1 MASRPPTGVQT
12 LEVPAL
18 ELRTVHLRIVG
29 DSELITHAWSEKAR
43 AQMRDKQMGKAQQKK
58 EPKNPEE
65 EYQAAFYRTADGTA
79 DGAPALPTIAF
90 KAAAVNAATQVSG
103 LTKTFLRGAFHVMG
117 ELVAIEGEPRMR
129 EDMVRIAMGTADIR
143 YRPAFASWAVTLP
156 LRYSTRSVTLEQII
170 HLFNQAGFSVG
181 VGEWR
186 PEKDGSYGMF
196 HVESAE
202 EVS

>member
-1 MASRPPTGVQT
+1 MAMRAPVGVQT

-18 ELRTVHLRIVG
+18 ELRTVNLRIVG
-29 DSELITHAWSEKAR
+29 DSELITHAWSEKAKT
-43 AQMRDKQMGKAQQKK
+43 QMRDKQMGKAQQKK
-58 EPKNPEE
+58 EPKNPEQ
-65 EYQAAFYRTADGTA
+65 EYESAFYRTPDGT
-79 DGAPALPTIAF
+79 PAMVTIAF

-117 ELVAIEGEPRMR
+117 ELVPIEGEPRMR

-143 YRPAFASWAVTLP
+143 YRPGFSSWAVTLP

-196 HVESAE
+196 HVESAD
-202 EVS
+202 EVA

>member
-1 MASRPPTGVQT
+1 MAVKAQTSVQT

-18 ELRTVHLRIVG
+18 ELRTVNLRVVG
-29 DSELITHAWSEKAR
+29 DSPLICHAWSEKAKK
-43 AQMRDKQMGKAQQKK
+43 QMRDKQMGKAQQKK
-58 EPKNPEE
+58 EPKDPDQDYKE
-65 EYQAAFYRTADGTA
+65 AFYRTDDGR
-79 DGAPALPTIAF
+79 PAFPTIAF

-103 LTKTFLRGAFHVMG
+103 LTKTFLRGAFHTIG
-117 ELVAIEGEPRMR
+117 ELVPLDGEPRMR

-143 YRPAFASWAVTLP
+143 YRPEFPAWAVTLP
-156 LRYSTRSVTLEQII
+156 VRFNTRSVTLEQII

>member
-1 MASRPPTGVQT
+1 MPVKAQAGVQT

-18 ELRTVHLRIVG
+18 ELRTVNLHLVG
-29 DSELITHAWSEKAR
+29 DSPLICHAWSEKAKK
-43 AQMRDKQMGKAQQKK
+43 QMRDKQMGRAQQKK
-58 EPKNPEE
+58 EPKNPEQDYE
-65 EYQAAFYRTADGTA
+65 EAFYRLPDGTA
-79 DGAPALPTIAF
+79 AFPTIAF

-103 LTKTFLRGAFHVMG
+103 LTKTFLRGAFHTVG
-117 ELVAIEGEPRMR
+117 ELVAVQGAPRMR

-143 YRPAFASWAVTLP
+143 YRPEFPSWAVTLP
-156 LRYSTRSVTLEQII
+156 VRFNTRSVTLEQII

-196 HVESAE
+196 HVDSAE
-202 EVS
+202 EVA

>member
-1 MASRPPTGVQT
+1 MAVKAQAGVQT

-18 ELRTVHLRIVG
+18 ELRTVNLRVVG
-29 DSELITHAWSEKAR
+29 DSPLITHAWSEKAKK
-43 AQMRDKQMGKAQQKK
+43 QMRDKQMGKAQQKK
-58 EPKNPEE
+58 EPKDPAA
-65 EYQAAFYRTADGTA
+65 EYEAAFYRTQDGR
-79 DGAPALPTIAF
+79 PAVPTIAF

-103 LTKTFLRGAFHVMG
+103 LTKTFLRGAFHTIG
-117 ELVAIEGEPRMR
+117 ELVPVEGEPRMR
-129 EDMVRIAMGTADIR
+129 EDMVRIAMGTADLR
-143 YRPAFASWAVTLP
+143 YRPEFPSWGVTLP
-156 LRYSTRSVTLEQII
+156 VRFNTRSVTLEQII

-202 EVS
+202 EVV